1 MESFSILLAR
11 AIAVYAVKGFS
22 DERELNQTLR
32 ELKEAANKWLPSET
46 DLEVQMGHVL
56 GTIFKRAVTNH
67 GIIKQFPQISK
78 FTIDRI
84 APVLR
89 TELDRRILAS
99 ASLIKINREQAIEKT
114 LQRFS
119 GWATSIPIGGSRAVD
134 KIEIKA
140 SIGKSLQQA
149 RYEVRRL
156 NIDQGHKM
164 LSNIAAVVAIQTKA
178 IAARWRHTHMANYD
192 GRKEH
197 IERDGKIYALRGN
210 WAIEQ
215 GLMNKC
221 DGYSDEI
228 DQPSEFV
235 YCFPPDSKIPFA
247 NGIEK
252 AFRHWYA
259 GELTTLVMASG
270 KTLRGTPNHP
280 ILTANGWVALG
291 VLKKGDYVIE
301 SCDELIGSAKKYQN
315 HGITT
320 IADIFSSFQK
330 NGIIQSRNG
339 STADFHG
346 DGSDSNVDTVFSAD
360 GLTLSINAFC
370 PKVVDNFPLPKT
382 DDKLLSAGAF
392 KKFCMRCFA
401 ASSSLMRGIYTG
413 LSSGFWHLSHA
424 NYIGNGLTSYGNTSI
439 LQSSNDNGTRKFQSV
454 TNGKQA
460 LARLI
465 CFNNWLHVNVKDKF
479 RRLNPFANINS
490 KSIDSAKEA
499 LSFPADNLCNLLDGL
514 PFTAKPVEIVNVER
528 SSYSGH
534 VYNLQTKDGWY
545 VTDGIITHNCRC
557 KWIYINH
564 LNQLPGDFLTQKGR
578 DTLKEIRSNP

>member
-1 MESFSILLAR
+1 MAQESFSQI
-11 AIAVYAVKGFS
+11 ITQAVRDMADNGFADMQRLQNWIRKIKYAA
-22 DERELNQTLR
+22 D
-32 ELKEAANKWLPSET
+32 KEIPSEYALAEMVRHGLVT
-46 DLEVQMGHVL
+46 Q
-56 GTIFKRAVTNH
+56 FKRSVTNH
-67 GIIKQFPQISK
+67 GIIKQFPQVSR
-78 FTIDRI
+78 FTIDHI
-84 APVLR
+84 APILR
-89 TELDRRILAS
+89 NELDRRILAS
-99 ASLIKINREQAIEKT
+99 TSLIKLNREQAIEKT

-119 GWATSIPIGGSRAVD
+119 GWATSIPIGGSKTVD

-140 SIGKSLQQA
+140 SIGKSLQTA

-164 LSNIAAVVAIQTKA
+164 LSNIAAVVAIQTGA
-178 IAARWRHTHMANYD
+178 IAARWRHVHMANYD
-192 GRKEH
+192 GRPEH

-210 WAIEQ
+210 WALEN

-247 NGIEK
+247 DGIEK
-252 AFRHWYA
+252 AFRHWYS

-280 ILTANGWVALG
+280 VLTPDGWVALG
-291 VLKKGDYVIE
+291 SLKKGDYVIE
-301 SCDELIGSAKKYQN
+301 VASELLVPLKENQN
-315 HGITT
+315 DGIPT
-320 IADIFSSFQK
+320 IAEIFSSLQE
-330 NGIIQSRNG
+330 NGVMQSRSG
-339 STADFHG
+339 SAADFHG
-346 DGSDSNVDTVFSAD
+346 DGSDSNVDTVFAAD
-360 GLTLSINAFC
+360 GLTESINAFR
-370 PKVVDNFPLPKT
+370 PKVIDNLALPKT

-439 LQSSNDNGTRKFQSV
+439 LQSGNDNGARKFQSV
-454 TNGKQA
+454 ANGKQA
-460 LARLI
+460 LTRLVR
-465 CFNNWLHVNVKDKF
+465 FNNWLNVNIKSISLGF
-479 RRLNPFANINS
+479 NFSSYINS
-490 KSIDSAKEA
+490 KAINSPEERTG
-499 LSFPADNLCNLLDGL
+499 FPADNLCNLLDGL
-514 PFTAKPVEIVNVER
+514 PFTAKPVEIVNVDR
-528 SSYSGH
+528 TGYSGH

-564 LNQLPGDFLTQKGR
+564 PGTF
-578 DTLKEIRSNP
+578 